1 MTAKID
7 AGRDLDREIGLE
19 SSLPTGFL
27 SAMAGVTPDSLWKR
41 RSVLSDGRRR
51 RSAASRGT
59 LVAASD
65 EHARRQRSAPVD
77 RM

>member
-41 RSVLSDGRRR
+41 RSVLSDG
-51 RSAASRGT
+51 
-59 LVAASD
+59 LVAGPLLRAGRLSL
-65 EHARRQRSAPVD
+65 QG
-77 RM
+77 